1 MLENLKIM
9 ILDYFPKYK
18 LKDSSAIPIMPDERI
33 PFGPTFF
40 LSFQHILAMF
50 GGNILCPLLMGFS
63 TNSALFFSGVG
74 TLIFYI
80 ATGGKVPSYLGS
92 SFAFIGVVNSATGY
106 VYSPGAI
113 NQNISP
119 AAGGIV
125 VCGFIYLAIAL
136 IVMVAGHGWIEFLT
150 PPVVTGSV
158 IVSIGLHLANSAV
171 GQAATTG
178 FDAWMAALTVFIV
191 VMVTCYAPGPLKRLP
206 ILIGGVVSY
215 VVYLLFGLRGI
226 GPGIDFSAVSDAKW
240 IGLPQT
246 HLPSF
251 DSTYISMI
259 APVAVIL
266 AAENIGHLKAV
277 GSMTEYSMDN
287 LLGRTFL
294 GDALACILAGFF
306 GSTGTTTY
314 AENIGVMSI
323 TKIFSTLSFVYA
335 ACIAIVLGC
344 LPIFGAIVQ
353 TIPAGIFGG
362 LSIVLFG
369 ITALTGAKLW
379 INAQVDFSKPR
390 NLLTAGISIVL
401 GTGMIGVNVEWG
413 KIKIDAIGVA
423 TFVSII
429 LYQLLREN
437 WATIFKNIIAKI
449 TGRSFKQPSDEET
462 IENPQYSNL
471 LEPLI
476 ENQAINS
483 DYIEFNNSDNN
494 NNDYKPFKD
503 NDEEIIQN

>member
-1 MLENLKIM
+1 MMLENFKEI
-9 ILDYFPKYK
+9 ILNYFPKYK
-18 LKDSSAIPIMPDERI
+18 LKNTSMIPIMPDERI

-63 TNSALFFSGVG
+63 TNSALFFSGIG
-74 TLIFYI
+74 TLIFYVC
-80 ATGGKVPSYLGS
+80 TGGKVPSYLGS

-106 VYSPGAI
+106 IYSPGEV

-125 VCGFIYLAIAL
+125 VCGLIYLAIAL
-136 IVMVAGHGWIEFLT
+136 IVMFAGHGWIEFLT

-191 VMVTCYAPGPLKRLP
+191 IMVTCYAPGPLKRLP

-215 VVYLLFGLRGI
+215 VVYLIFGLRGI
-226 GPGIDFSAVSDAKW
+226 GPGIDFSAVGDSKW
-240 IGLPQT
+240 IGFPQT
-246 HLPSF
+246 HFPTF
-251 DSTYISMI
+251 DSTYISLI

-294 GDALACILAGFF
+294 GDALACILAGCF

-323 TKIFSTLSFVYA
+323 TKIFSTLSFVFA

-353 TIPAGIFGG
+353 TIPPGIFGG

-423 TFVSII
+423 TFVSIF

-437 WATIFKNIIAKI
+437 WGTIFKNLLAKI
-449 TGRSFKQPSDEET
+449 TGRSFIQSNDGET

-471 LEPLI
+471 LEPLM
-476 ENQAINS
+476 ENEGINS
-483 DYIEFNNSDNN
+483 SDYSEF

-503 NDEEIIQN
+503 NEEEII